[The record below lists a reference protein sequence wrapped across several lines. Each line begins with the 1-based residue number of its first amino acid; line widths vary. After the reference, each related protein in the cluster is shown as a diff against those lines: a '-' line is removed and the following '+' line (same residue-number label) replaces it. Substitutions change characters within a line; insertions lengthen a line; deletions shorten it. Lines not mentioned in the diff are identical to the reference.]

1 MMEPQDNAEQADR
14 ITATPSGSLGAKL
27 REAREHLG
35 FSVEDVAAQIKFAPR
50 QIEALEADD
59 FKHLPEPAFLRGFV
73 RSYAKI
79 LNLDAQ
85 PLLAALP
92 QEKTAAP
99 ELTPASVN
107 VPYPVDNTSQ
117 IQNLVL
123 LGAALL
129 LAVIAVGFSVWHF
142 TTPLRQT
149 TGAKLESPAPLPV
162 QKQVVSE
169 PLDQEQSV
177 AAPSGPAET
186 KRQSSAAVEEKPQS
200 TAAVEPKRKPSP
212 TVEEKPQSTAVAE
225 PKRQSTVTA
234 AQSPV
239 RAAKTKA
246 VATAAQSSVQPAKT
260 RAVATAAQSS
270 VQPAKTRAA
279 QATPKTQAD
288 ESGNI
293 NDTEGPTTMLRLV
306 FDEESWAEITDKDG
320 KTISSQ
326 INPRGSELNVRG
338 HLPMSLVIGHAATT
352 HLYKDGEPVDLTRYI
367 HSSSEVARITL
378 E

>member
-239 RAAKTKA
+239 RATKTK
-246 VATAAQSSVQPAKT
+246 
-260 RAVATAAQSS
+260 AVATAAQSS